1 MGWGRVSC
9 KFCIFGNANQFASA
23 NYISPKQGSEII
35 NFENLFG
42 ITIKRNMDIQMLIN
56 NGNIYKHITDELKK
70 IATSYTY
77 KLSIFMDEWLLPSG
91 AYGENCGAV

>member
-1 MGWGRVSC
+1 
-9 KFCIFGNANQFASA
+9 
-23 NYISPKQGSEII
+23 
-35 NFENLFG
+35 
-42 ITIKRNMDIQMLIN
+42 MDIQMLIN